1 MTQQE
6 TGAEAQTQELSPEAL
21 KVLGRARRSF
31 GISIAVLLLGFMA
44 IVGALVYRS
53 WQGREVRPDAGYAL
67 GEIAVPAGAEV
78 LAIVPAEGMVAVTY
92 RAGDTIMLRLVDGKT
107 GAVLR
112 DIASVRK

>member
-1 MTQQE
+1 MTE
-6 TGAEAQTQELSPEAL
+6 PDKGAEAQTQELSPEAL

-53 WQGREVRPDAGYAL
+53 WQGREVRLDGAYAL
-67 GEIAVPAGAEV
+67 GEITMPQGAEIV
-78 LAIVPAEGMVAVTY
+78 AIVPTEGMIAVTY
-92 RAGDTIMLRLVDGKT
+92 RAGDTLMLRLIDGKT